1 MSFLLISEYP
11 GIRNHGRFTPGIYM
25 SVKGTDSVIGVRGPY
40 ASFVTIRKS
49 SVSRVFS
56 MLGVGILY
64 APKKNVRRIMSAITA
79 HSRASSHSFNQC
91 IALEYFP
98 QYLSDLIFNDYILFN
113 VFFFLHLCKWFLC

>member
-49 SVSRVFS
+49 PVSRVFS
-56 MLGVGILY
+56 ILGVGILY
-64 APKKNVRRIMSAITA
+64 APKKNVRRIMAAITD
-79 HSRASSHSFNQC
+79 HSRASSHSFAQC
-91 IALEYFP
+91 FALARSEEHTAEL
-98 QYLSDLIFNDYILFN
+98 QSR
-113 VFFFLHLCKWFLC
+113 